1 MDYKMASVAT
11 QWWIN
16 QMKIQCKKSYPN
28 KIAGDTSNLIIVDD
42 SMRIEFSRFEEAL
55 FNHILKSIRFKSH
68 SSLTC
73 CYWRP
78 AGDLGTLVRK
88 TSLSNCYLP
97 ERANM
102 QIFDGFVEVSLNGED
117 LRKLPLPT
125 EKL

>member
-16 QMKIQCKKSYPN
+16 QMKIQCKKSDPC
-28 KIAGDTSNLIIVDD
+28 KITGEGANLIIVDD
-42 SMRIEFSRFEEAL
+42 SMRNEFSRFEEAL
-55 FNHILKSIRFKSH
+55 FNHILNSIRFKSH

-78 AGDLGTLVRK
+78 SGDLGIIVRK
-88 TSLSNCYLP
+88 TSISNDYLP

-102 QIFDGFVEVSLNGED
+102 QIFNGFIEVSLNGED